1 MDTEIKK
8 IPQGKTLIVNPILHK
23 TLMMIKVNEDYTS
36 IDELISDL
44 LEKRNENKVVVK
56 TTKKKK

>member
-8 IPQGKTLIVNPILHK
+8 IQGKTLIVNPILHK
-23 TLMMIKVNEDYTS
+23 NLMMIKVNEDYTS

-44 LEKRNENKVVVK
+44 LEKRNELKVVVK